1 MQSIKCF
8 SQYANMRQQMYN
20 VLERQ
25 QQTFE
30 KINLLGCHK
39 EFANFMLKSRQIEF
53 ERYKE
58 EYNEPINLLC
68 VNTIKYINNKNKLLD
83 KLEQVT
89 SCHELASIFSTN
101 E

>member
-8 SQYANMRQQMYN
+8 AQYTDIRKQMYD

-25 QQTFE
+25 QQIFE

-39 EFANFMLKSRQIEF
+39 EFANFMLKSREIEF

-58 EYNEPINLLC
+58 EYNEPISLLC
-68 VNTIKYINNKNKLLD
+68 VNTMNYINNKNKLLN
-83 KLEQVT
+83 KLEKVT
-89 SCHELASIFSTN
+89 SCHELVSIFGKN
-101 E
+101 